1 MIKFKNFKK
10 IGRAL
15 LVTAFWLSVWAIA
28 AYRFG
33 KPLLFPSP
41 VSVLKTLIELLG
53 TKEFYLATGNSLA
66 NILLGT
72 VSAILCACI
81 LVIITSRI
89 HFVRD
94 LIHPVMAVVK
104 ATPVASF
111 IILMLLFLG
120 PIKVP
125 AFITFLIVLPI
136 VWTNLDQGVKSID
149 PQLQEVAKMYRFS
162 LAKRLCVLI
171 FPSVKPYFLS
181 ACKTAIGLA
190 WKAGVAAEIIAMPPK
205 TIGTMIGEAKLYI
218 MSAEMFAW
226 TLTVVLLS
234 LAIEFGV
241 SYLFS
246 KLDAS
251 NVKKEVIQDAKNN

>member
-1 MIKFKNFKK
+1 MKTLKK

-15 LVTAFWLSVWAIA
+15 LVAAFWLCVWALA
-28 AYRFG
+28 AHQFG

-41 VSVLKTLIELLG
+41 LSVIKTLGELLQ
-53 TKEFYLATGNSLA
+53 TKEFYVATGTSLG
-66 NILLGT
+66 NILFGT
-72 VSAILCACI
+72 LSAILCACL
-81 LVIITSRI
+81 LVIVTSKIR
-89 HFVRD
+89 FVRE

-120 PIKVP
+120 PVKVP
-125 AFITFLIVLPI
+125 SFITFLIVLPI
-136 VWTNLDQGVKSID
+136 VWTNLDEGIQNID
-149 PQLQEVAKMYRFS
+149 PLLTEVTKMYRFS
-162 LAKRLCVLI
+162 LSKRLRVLI

-190 WKAGVAAEIIAMPPK
+190 WKAGVAAEIIAMPPN

-241 SYLFS
+241 SYLFA
-246 KLDAS
+246 KLDAV
-251 NVKKEVIQDAKNN
+251 NTKKEVN

>member
-1 MIKFKNFKK
+1 MKTLKK

-15 LVTAFWLSVWAIA
+15 LVAAFWSGVWALA
-28 AYRFG
+28 AYKFG

-41 VSVLKTLIELLG
+41 LSVLKTLGELLG
-53 TKEFYLATGNSLA
+53 TKEFYVATGTSLA

-72 VSAILCACI
+72 LSAILCACV
-81 LVIITSRI
+81 LAVITSRVR
-89 HFVRD
+89 FVRE

-120 PIKVP
+120 PVKVP

-136 VWTNLDQGVKSID
+136 VWTNLDQGIGSID
-149 PQLQEVAKMYRFS
+149 PQLREVATVYRFS
-162 LAKRLCVLI
+162 FAKRLRVLI
-171 FPSVKPYFLS
+171 LPSLKPYFLS
-181 ACKTAIGLA
+181 ACRTAIGLA
-190 WKAGVAAEIIAMPPK
+190 WKAGVAAEIIAMPPT

-234 LAIEFGV
+234 LIIEFGV
-241 SYLFS
+241 SYLFA
-246 KLDAS
+246 KFNGATT
-251 NVKKEVIQDAKNN
+251 KKEVA

>member
-1 MIKFKNFKK
+1 MMKTFKK
-10 IGRAL
+10 IGCAL
-15 LVTAFWLSVWAIA
+15 LVAAFWLGIWAIA

-41 VSVLKTLIELLG
+41 LSVLTTLGELLQ
-53 TKEFYLATGNSLA
+53 TKEFYLITAKTIG
-66 NILLGT
+66 NILMGT
-72 VSAILCACI
+72 FTAILFACV
-81 LVIITSRI
+81 LVVITARI
-89 HFVRD
+89 HLVHE

-120 PIKVP
+120 PVKVP

-136 VWTNLDQGVKSID
+136 VWTNLDQGIASID
-149 PQLQEVAKMYRFS
+149 TQLQEVAKIYRFS
-162 LAKRLCVLI
+162 FVKRLRVLI
-171 FPSVKPYFLS
+171 FPSLKSYFLS
-181 ACKTAIGLA
+181 ACKTSIGLA
-190 WKAGVAAEIIAMPPK
+190 WKAGVAAEIIAMPK
-205 TIGTMIGEAKLYI
+205 GTIGTQIGEAKLYI

-241 SYLFS
+241 SHLF
-246 KLDAS
+246 KMLDG
-251 NVKKEVIQDAKNN
+251 KKMQKEVM

>member
-1 MIKFKNFKK
+1 MKTLKK

-15 LVTAFWLSVWAIA
+15 LVAAFWLGVWALA
-28 AYRFG
+28 AHAFG

-41 VSVLKTLIELLG
+41 LSVIKTLWALLQ
-53 TKEFYLATGNSLA
+53 TKQFYIATGTSLA

-72 VSAILCACI
+72 LSAIVGACA
-81 LVIITSRI
+81 LAFVTSR
-89 HFVRD
+89 VRFARE
-94 LIHPVMAVVK
+94 LVHPVMAVVK

-120 PIKVP
+120 PVKVP

-136 VWTNLDQGVKSID
+136 VWTNLDQGIRNID
-149 PQLQEVAKMYRFS
+149 VQLADVARLYRFS
-162 LAKRLCVLI
+162 FVKRLRVLI
-171 FPSVKPYFLS
+171 LPSIKPYFLS
-181 ACKTAIGLA
+181 ACRTAIGLA
-190 WKAGVAAEIIAMPPK
+190 WKAGVAAEIIAIPPD

-234 LAIEFGV
+234 LVIELGI
-241 SYLFS
+241 SCLFTR
-246 KLDAS
+246 LGGARIQ
-251 NVKKEVIQDAKNN
+251 KEVA

>member
-1 MIKFKNFKK
+1 MKIVKK
-10 IGRAL
+10 IGRVL
-15 LVTAFWLSVWAIA
+15 FVTAFWLGVWALA
-28 AYRFG
+28 AHRFG

-41 VSVLKTLIELLG
+41 LSVLKTLEKLLG
-53 TKEFYLATGNSLA
+53 TKEFYIATGTSLG

-72 VSAILCACI
+72 FSAVLCACF
-81 LVIITSRI
+81 LVILTSKIRFI
-89 HFVRD
+89 RE
-94 LIHPVMAVVK
+94 LIHPIMAVVK

-120 PIKVP
+120 PVKVP

-136 VWTNLDQGVKSID
+136 VWTNLDEGIQNID
-149 PQLQEVAKMYRFS
+149 PQLREVAKIYRFS
-162 LAKRLCVLI
+162 LVKRLRVLV

-205 TIGTMIGEAKLYI
+205 AIGTMIGEAKFYI

-241 SYLFS
+241 SYLFV
-246 KLDAS
+246 KL
-251 NVKKEVIQDAKNN
+251 NGTKKQKEVI

>member
-1 MIKFKNFKK
+1 MKTLKK

-15 LVTAFWLSVWAIA
+15 LVAAFWLCVWALA
-28 AYRFG
+28 AHQFG

-41 VSVLKTLIELLG
+41 LSVIKTLGELLQ
-53 TKEFYLATGNSLA
+53 TKEFYVTTGTSLG
-66 NILLGT
+66 NILFGT
-72 VSAILCACI
+72 LSAILCACL
-81 LVIITSRI
+81 LVIVTSKIR
-89 HFVRD
+89 FVRE

-120 PIKVP
+120 PVKVP
-125 AFITFLIVLPI
+125 SFITFLIVLPI
-136 VWTNLDQGVKSID
+136 VWTNLDEGIQNID
-149 PQLQEVAKMYRFS
+149 PQLTEVTKMYRFS
-162 LAKRLCVLI
+162 LSKRLRVLI

-190 WKAGVAAEIIAMPPK
+190 WKAGVAAEIIAMPPN

-241 SYLFS
+241 SYLFA
-246 KLDAS
+246 KLDAV
-251 NVKKEVIQDAKNN
+251 NTKKEVN

>member
-1 MIKFKNFKK
+1 MKMIKK

-15 LVTAFWLSVWAIA
+15 LVAAFWLGVWALA
-28 AYRFG
+28 AHRFG
-33 KPLLFPSP
+33 KPLLFPTP
-41 VSVLKTLIELLG
+41 LSVIKTLWALLQ
-53 TKEFYLATGNSLA
+53 TKQFYIATGTSLA

-72 VSAILCACI
+72 LGAIVAACI
-81 LVIITSRI
+81 LAVVTSRLRFI
-89 HFVRD
+89 RE

-120 PIKVP
+120 PVKVP

-136 VWTNLDQGVKSID
+136 VWTNLDQGIQSID
-149 PQLQEVAKMYRFS
+149 VQLAEVAKLYRFT
-162 LAKRLCVLI
+162 LIKRLRVLI
-171 FPSVKPYFLS
+171 LPSVKPYFLS
-181 ACKTAIGLA
+181 ACRTAIGLA
-190 WKAGVAAEIIAMPPK
+190 WKAGVAAEIIAMPPN

-241 SYLFS
+241 SCLFT
-246 KLDAS
+246 KLGGTQAQ
-251 NVKKEVIQDAKNN
+251 KEVA

>member
-1 MIKFKNFKK
+1 MKTLKK

-15 LVTAFWLSVWAIA
+15 LVAAFWLCVWALA
-28 AYRFG
+28 AHQFG

-41 VSVLKTLIELLG
+41 LSVIKTLGELLQ
-53 TKEFYLATGNSLA
+53 TKEFYVATGTSLG

-72 VSAILCACI
+72 LSAILCACL
-81 LVIITSRI
+81 LVIVTSKI
-89 HFVRD
+89 HFVRE

-120 PIKVP
+120 PVKVP
-125 AFITFLIVLPI
+125 SFITFLIVLPI
-136 VWTNLDQGVKSID
+136 VWTNLDEGIQNID
-149 PQLQEVAKMYRFS
+149 PQLTEVTKMYRFS
-162 LAKRLCVLI
+162 LSKRLRVLI

-190 WKAGVAAEIIAMPPK
+190 WKAGVAAEIIAMPPN

-241 SYLFS
+241 SYLFA
-246 KLDAS
+246 KLDAV
-251 NVKKEVIQDAKNN
+251 NTKKEVN

>member
-1 MIKFKNFKK
+1 MKTLKK

-15 LVTAFWLSVWAIA
+15 LVAAFWLCVWALA
-28 AYRFG
+28 AHRFG

-41 VSVLKTLIELLG
+41 LSVIKTLGELLQ
-53 TKEFYLATGNSLA
+53 TKEFYVATGTSLG
-66 NILLGT
+66 NILFGT
-72 VSAILCACI
+72 LSAILCACL
-81 LVIITSRI
+81 LVIVTSKIR
-89 HFVRD
+89 FVRE

-120 PIKVP
+120 PVKVP
-125 AFITFLIVLPI
+125 SFITFLIVLPI
-136 VWTNLDQGVKSID
+136 VWTNLDEGIQNID
-149 PQLQEVAKMYRFS
+149 PQLTEVTKMYRFS
-162 LAKRLCVLI
+162 LSKRLRVLI

-190 WKAGVAAEIIAMPPK
+190 WKAGVAAEIIAMPPN

-241 SYLFS
+241 SYLFA
-246 KLDAS
+246 KLDAV
-251 NVKKEVIQDAKNN
+251 NTKKEVN

>member
-1 MIKFKNFKK
+1 MKTLKK

-15 LVTAFWLSVWAIA
+15 LVAAFWLGVWALA
-28 AYRFG
+28 AHQFG

-41 VSVLKTLIELLG
+41 MAVIKTLGELLQ
-53 TKEFYLATGNSLA
+53 TKEFYQATANSLV
-66 NILLGT
+66 NIFGGMI
-72 VSAILCACI
+72 SAIAVACI
-81 LVIITSRI
+81 LAALTAKVR
-89 HFVRD
+89 FVRE
-94 LIHPVMAVVK
+94 LIHPVMAVIK

-120 PIKVP
+120 PVKVP

-136 VWTNLDQGVKSID
+136 VWTNLDEGIANID
-149 PQLQEVAKMYRFS
+149 QQLNEVAKMYRFS
-162 LAKRLCVLI
+162 FTKRLRVLI
-171 FPSVKPYFLS
+171 LPSVKPYFLS

-190 WKAGVAAEIIAMPPK
+190 WKAGVAAEIIAMPK
-205 TIGTMIGEAKLYI
+205 NTIGTMIGEAKLYI

-241 SYLFS
+241 SYLFA
-246 KLDAS
+246 KLDAAK
-251 NVKKEVIQDAKNN
+251 VQKEVA

>member
-1 MIKFKNFKK
+1 MKTLKK

-15 LVTAFWLSVWAIA
+15 LVAAFWLGVWALA

-41 VSVLKTLIELLG
+41 LSVLKTLWELLA
-53 TKEFYLATGNSLA
+53 TKEFYVATGTSLG
-66 NILLGT
+66 NILFGT
-72 VSAILCACI
+72 LSAILCAAF
-81 LVIITSRI
+81 LVIVTSKIRFI
-89 HFVRD
+89 RE
-94 LIHPVMAVVK
+94 LIHPVMAVIK

-120 PIKVP
+120 PVKVP
-125 AFITFLIVLPI
+125 SFITFLIVLPI
-136 VWTNLDQGVKSID
+136 VWTNLDEGVQNVD
-149 PQLQEVAKMYRFS
+149 PQLREVAKMYRLS
-162 LAKRLCVLI
+162 LAKRLRVLI
-171 FPSVKPYFLS
+171 FPSLKPYFLS
-181 ACKTAIGLA
+181 ACRTSIGLA
-190 WKAGVAAEIIAMPPK
+190 WKAGVAAEIIAMPRG

-234 LAIEFGV
+234 LVIEFGV

-246 KLDAS
+246 KLDNAS
-251 NVKKEVIQDAKNN
+251 RAKEVG

>member
-1 MIKFKNFKK
+1 MKQMKTLKK

-15 LVTAFWLSVWAIA
+15 LVAAFWLGVWALA
-28 AYRFG
+28 AYTFG

-41 VSVLKTLIELLG
+41 LSVLKTLGELLQ
-53 TKEFYLATGNSLA
+53 TKEFYLITGRSLG

-72 VSAILCACI
+72 LSAILCACM
-81 LVIITSRI
+81 LVVVTARVR
-89 HFVRD
+89 FVRD

-111 IILMLLFLG
+111 ILLLLLFLG
-120 PIKVP
+120 PVKVP
-125 AFITFLIVLPI
+125 SLITFLIVLPI
-136 VWTNLDQGVKSID
+136 IWTNLDQGFDSID
-149 PQLQEVAKMYRFS
+149 PQLAEVAKMYRFS
-162 LAKRLCVLI
+162 LSKRLRVLI
-171 FPSVKPYFLS
+171 FPSIKPYFLS

-190 WKAGVAAEIIAMPPK
+190 WKAGVAAEIIAMPPN

-234 LAIEFGV
+234 IAIEFAV
-241 SYLFS
+241 SRLF
-246 KLDAS
+246 KQLGDE
-251 NVKKEVIQDAKNN
+251 KIEKEVI

>member
-1 MIKFKNFKK
+1 MKTLKK

-15 LVTAFWLSVWAIA
+15 LVAAFWLGVWALA
-28 AYRFG
+28 AHRFG

-41 VSVLKTLIELLG
+41 LSVLKTLGELLQ
-53 TKEFYLATGNSLA
+53 TKQFYIATGTSLI

-72 VSAILCACI
+72 LSAILFACI
-81 LVIITSRI
+81 LAVITSRI
-89 HFVRD
+89 RFVRD

-136 VWTNLDQGVKSID
+136 VWTNLDQGIENID
-149 PQLQEVAKMYRFS
+149 PQLSEVARMYRFS
-162 LAKRLCVLI
+162 LLKRLRILI
-171 FPSVKPYFLS
+171 LPSVKPYFLS

-190 WKAGVAAEIIAMPPK
+190 WKAGVAAEIIAMPPQ

-241 SYLFS
+241 SYLFA
-246 KLDAS
+246 KLNS
-251 NVKKEVIQDAKNN
+251 FKPQKEVA